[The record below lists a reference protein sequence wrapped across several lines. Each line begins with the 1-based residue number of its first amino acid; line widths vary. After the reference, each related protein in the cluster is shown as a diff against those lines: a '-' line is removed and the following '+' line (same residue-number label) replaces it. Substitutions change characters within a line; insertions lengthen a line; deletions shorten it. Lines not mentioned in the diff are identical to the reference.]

1 MKVFR
6 GVWHPKASLTRSD
19 DLRNTKVF
27 GCMKSAIFNAVLHP
41 KGSLA
46 RSDDL
51 RDSEAFGSK
60 SFNFRIDD
68 RSDFLGY
75 FSQKLKDV
83 WESSDGGF

>member
-1 MKVFR
+1 MKVLK
-6 GVWHPKASLTRSD
+6 GVWHPKGSLTRSD

-68 RSDFLGY
+68 RSDFLRY
-75 FSQKLKDV
+75 LSQKLQDV
-83 WESSDGGF
+83 